1 MYFDRG
7 RPRFW
12 IPGFDRI
19 HLVVPALLGLVAV
32 LIATAVPAPPPI
44 TSRPEP
50 RTPRPSLAV
59 TILNPTSGIV
69 LTSNLVPA
77 IEGTA
82 PPGVIVHLYWFDR
95 PLGQPTR
102 VGPDGR
108 WSFSSGR
115 FPAGQHL
122 LRAVARWQGGL
133 ATSAPVIITVQ
144 TPPISAGS
152 PRRKAAR

>member
-1 MYFDRG
+1 MYFVRG
-7 RPRFW
+7 RPRYW
-12 IPGFDRI
+12 IPSFDRV
-19 HLVVPALLGLVAV
+19 HLVVPALLGLVVV
-32 LIATAVPAPPPI
+32 LIVTAVPAPQP
-44 TSRPEP
+44 TASRQEA
-50 RTPRPSLAV
+50 RTPRPSLTV

-69 LTSNLVPA
+69 LTSNLVPS

-82 PPGVIVHLYWFDR
+82 PPGVIVHLFWFDR

-144 TPPISAGS
+144 TPPVSAGP
-152 PRRKAAR
+152 PRRKTTR